1 MVTLLGQYQSV
12 QETGSAKDPAE
23 TLLSLEETNQGLNSK
38 VSQENNSGC
47 TGCMKFGNHTLYTRE
62 KLNED
67 ITLCGDCDT
76 EDHGPDHKPSMN
88 NRQNN
93 MDLYTSPQSNS
104 SEIFED
110 NRKETDVKSE
120 KSKLF
125 DATCPNDHSSLSLPQ
140 DSNVSNG
147 IRSDDHS
154 DEFCMLKMSKSEDG
168 TRAQLVEDN
177 LALRV
182 DGTTELF
189 ESEQIGKEPCKPN
202 HEVNNIFSTIDDCDR
217 NLSNLNPDDD
227 IDIDACPTTAPNNQ
241 QDGANMWED
250 GTIVLEDERSPDHGE
265 DINEL
270 LNPTSS
276 FKEADVQEK
285 RNKAFDDT
293 SLNDS
298 SSTCLHHQE
307 SNVPQKFSPD
317 NNSAMILKSE
327 DSSTVGNEK
336 KNVVSESQ
344 RMNISL
350 HSEDMDDVGHEPNQ
364 DTRYS
369 HEVNKSISATN
380 HTGINDSTIKND
392 DSTNIKASN
401 ISVCSKLQGGGD
413 VDTKEPENKMSL
425 DHERSN
431 NEPSCL
437 EPNNAKDDKTFTYAE
452 NKISPEAHR
461 SNNKTTELFGSGHH
475 GYMGCRSNDEI
486 NTFSTI
492 SPTGEASNFKIGSKI
507 DASTITTSS
516 ELRTGAIEEGRNKD
530 FTQRDTSTA
539 YLESDKNAVIDPENK
554 TSTDHGGSNKFS
566 LVEPKI
572 RENDVHKGKRK
583 MFDVPSPNVSSST
596 QEVSRPV
603 DTKSCISISS
613 NPEGSTTL
621 FHWQL
626 KSQKQKNIVKRHL
639 DQNRTKQ
646 NKKVNCKTN
655 DDKQAHNR
663 VIGASKTDGKASID
677 DGCKKT
683 TNISKTNNGTS
694 PAAYTGRKRDN
705 HNFKSND
712 VPKNHNPKDKTSS
725 GDGGENNVLSR
736 LKLKSKHRSQP
747 IEKSPTVL
755 DTTGSKCFQQHG
767 DVSTTGRRLNAKS
780 RTMNRS
786 LWSAFSFG
794 HSWVYYFL
802 VIMALMTPSLVQA
815 SPVKPPVK
823 PLRQM
828 LLCSNKSLMNQSLTI
843 KSFDHRHSPGCTFRY
858 TTLPFSHDCSK
869 FGYTVSA
876 LNETCVEMQIA
887 DDRSTED
894 WRMEYGNKANGDGLQ
909 ATRGELLNNQSDIKE
924 RSEYNNSH
932 DSSANKNQ
940 TEEQSQTED
949 ESKKEDNREN
959 KNENDTKLITVLVL
973 AVLAALLVISIP
985 LLWKFCPKFRSCVKS
1000 CKSPCTRSDT
1010 NSDPETGSN
1019 LNSNT
1024 DPNAKLSTPVPLEN
1038 GNINGDDHNDVDDDE
1053 SQRLNPESSE
1063 EPTPKAC
1070 ETSL

>member
-293 SLNDS
+293 SLND
-298 SSTCLHHQE
+298 
-307 SNVPQKFSPD
+307 K
-317 NNSAMILKSE
+317 
-327 DSSTVGNEK
+327 
-336 KNVVSESQ
+336 
-344 RMNISL
+344 
-350 HSEDMDDVGHEPNQ
+350 
-364 DTRYS
+364 
-369 HEVNKSISATN
+369 
-380 HTGINDSTIKND
+380 
-392 DSTNIKASN
+392 
-401 ISVCSKLQGGGD
+401 
-413 VDTKEPENKMSL
+413 
-425 DHERSN
+425 
-431 NEPSCL
+431 
-437 EPNNAKDDKTFTYAE
+437 
-452 NKISPEAHR
+452 
-461 SNNKTTELFGSGHH
+461 
-475 GYMGCRSNDEI
+475 
-486 NTFSTI
+486 
-492 SPTGEASNFKIGSKI
+492 
-507 DASTITTSS
+507 
-516 ELRTGAIEEGRNKD
+516 
-530 FTQRDTSTA
+530 
-539 YLESDKNAVIDPENK
+539 NK